1 MPNTPTGFHP
11 ATTNDRALA
20 PVEEA
25 ITRGG
30 SSDAAMLRVSV
41 EIARQ
46 FPRDEIRV
54 LNTLLA
60 TLDAYPQFA
69 ERALYSIPYR
79 DRDRTVRVEGLT
91 IRAAETM
98 ATAWGHMRVGV
109 RILSEDDNGWD
120 LEAIAFDMQ
129 SNYWEL
135 QPARA
140 SKWIKH
146 RDGRMELLDDRR
158 QIQAR
163 GAAASKLKRN
173 CVLSVLPLHLKA
185 AFEKRVR
192 EKMAGGDLTQAA
204 DRERTQTALAAFLD
218 TFSVTEAMLVA
229 YVGKPRD
236 LWVGNDLADLRAVYN
251 ALQEQETTVAEAFGG
266 MSTASATPAPDPA
279 AAATVVP
286 PTPAPVPAAPQ
297 PPAETARRG
306 RGRPRREDAPAS
318 SAASPAS
325 TNPFTVLP
333 PAAAPAP
340 PVAAPGPAPV
350 VAAPAPGPAPIPE
363 AAIVEAE
370 HGAALVLWHAI
381 DECQSVDALDDLL
394 GRMYMPGGGLMGA
407 SRALRSAALVRI
419 AAKRDALATAQ
430 S

>member
-11 ATTNDRALA
+11 VTTNSSDLALPSA
-20 PVEEA
+20 EV

-46 FPRDEIRV
+46 FPRDEARV
-54 LNTLLA
+54 LNSLLA

-79 DRDRTVRVEGLT
+79 DRDRTVHVEGLT

-129 SNYWEL
+129 TNYWEL

-140 SKWIKH
+140 SKWIKL

-192 EKMAGGDLTQAA
+192 EKMAGGELTQPA
-204 DRERTQTALAAFLD
+204 DHARVQSALAAFLD
-218 TFSVTEAMLVA
+218 AFQVTEAMLVA

-236 LWVGNDLADLRAVYN
+236 LWVGNDLADLRGIFN
-251 ALQEQETTVAEAFGG
+251 ALQENETTVAEAFGAG
-266 MSTASATPAPDPA
+266 PTASATPAADPA

-286 PTPAPVPAAPQ
+286 PAPAPAPAAPQ
-297 PPAETARRG
+297 PQAEPARRG

-318 SAASPAS
+318 TPAS
-325 TNPFTVLP
+325 TPVTTVPVTPP

-340 PVAAPGPAPV
+340 PVAAPAPAPV
-350 VAAPAPGPAPIPE
+350 VAAPAPAPTPE
-363 AAIVEAE
+363 TDAATALWAE
-370 HGAALVLWHAI
+370 I
-381 DECQSVDALDDLL
+381 DGCRSLDDIETLL
-394 GRMYMPGGGLMGA
+394 GRLYMPGGALAGA
-407 SRALRSAALVRI
+407 SRALKSAALTRI
-419 AAKRDALATAQ
+419 AAKRDELAATA

>member
-11 ATTNDRALA
+11 ATTNSSDLALPSA
-20 PVEEA
+20 EV

-46 FPRDEIRV
+46 FPRDEARV

-79 DRDRTVRVEGLT
+79 DRDRTVHVEGLT

-129 SNYWEL
+129 TNYWEL

-140 SKWIKH
+140 SKWIKL

-163 GAAASKLKRN
+163 GAVASKLKRN

-192 EKMAGGDLTQAA
+192 EKLAGGDLTRTA
-204 DRERTQTALAAFLD
+204 DRALTQTAITSFLD
-218 TFSVTEAMLVA
+218 TFQVTEPMLVA

-236 LWVGNDLADLRAVYN
+236 LWVGNDLADLRALYH
-251 ALQEQETTVAEAFGG
+251 ALQEQETTVAEAFG
-266 MSTASATPAPDPA
+266 SAHTASATPAADPA

-286 PTPAPVPAAPQ
+286 PAPAPAPAAPQ
-297 PPAETARRG
+297 PPAEPARRG
-306 RGRPRREDAPAS
+306 RGRPRREES
-318 SAASPAS
+318 TPAS
-325 TNPFTVLP
+325 TPVTTVPVTPP
-333 PAAAPAP
+333 PAAAPAV
-340 PVAAPGPAPV
+340 PVAAPAPAPV
-350 VAAPAPGPAPIPE
+350 VAAPAPAPTPE
-363 AAIVEAE
+363 TDAATALWAE
-370 HGAALVLWHAI
+370 I
-381 DECQSVDALDDLL
+381 DGCRSLDDIETLL
-394 GRMYMPGGGLMGA
+394 GRLYMPGGALAGA
-407 SRALRSAALVRI
+407 SRALKSAALTRI
-419 AAKRDALATAQ
+419 AAKRDELANSQ